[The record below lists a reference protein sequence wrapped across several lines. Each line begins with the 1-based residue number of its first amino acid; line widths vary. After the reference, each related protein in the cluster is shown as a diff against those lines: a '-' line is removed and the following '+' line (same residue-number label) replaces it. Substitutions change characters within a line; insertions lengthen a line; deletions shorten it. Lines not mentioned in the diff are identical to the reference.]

1 MDIKDKQKQ
10 YIQYAFIQ
18 QQVWWMF
25 MYGHYVTI
33 LSVHQSDGL
42 WKDTVFVCLFSRT
55 VLCSAYQRRSVRT
68 GFVWGVMGLQ

>member
-1 MDIKDKQKQ
+1 MDIKDKQIQ

-42 WKDTVFVCLFSRT
+42 WKDTVQMSACLVVQCSVAPTRGGELEQ
-55 VLCSAYQRRSVRT
+55 VLC
-68 GFVWGVMGLQ
+68 GV